1 MEFNEFIDVVK
12 ELVKSRLP
20 EKYRDAEFFVRENN
34 KINEHYTG
42 LTAIAPGENVSPS
55 VNLDLLYGQYKSEM
69 GINEIADRAAE
80 ILQMD
85 TGIDFDL
92 TNLLHYD
99 KEKVF
104 IRVCSVEQNESL
116 LKEIPHQTMEDL
128 AITYHILAG
137 SREEAFGSTI
147 ITNPLLEQYGIS
159 EEQLHQDAMGN
170 SPRLFPVSVTPME
183 DLLHRLMKEEPDY
196 REMSDA
202 EINDLLEDTGPEG
215 ELSMYVVSNDMT
227 LNGAAAMFYPHVM
240 EQLADRLGNDL
251 VILPSSVHESATR
264 FAV

>member
-1 MEFNEFIDVVK
+1 
-12 ELVKSRLP
+12 
-20 EKYRDAEFFVRENN
+20 
-34 KINEHYTG
+34 
-42 LTAIAPGENVSPS
+42 
-55 VNLDLLYGQYKSEM
+55 
-69 GINEIADRAAE
+69 
-80 ILQMD
+80 
-85 TGIDFDL
+85 
-92 TNLLHYD
+92 
-99 KEKVF
+99 
-104 IRVCSVEQNESL
+104 
-116 LKEIPHQTMEDL
+116 
-128 AITYHILAG
+128 
-137 SREEAFGSTI
+137 
-147 ITNPLLEQYGIS
+147 
-159 EEQLHQDAMGN
+159 MGN